1 MDIEH
6 DKAAAA
12 ESISLKQWAGVVFAY
27 LLVPVI
33 LFGFGRDFG
42 WWQAWLFSLLVLVMG
57 VGGRAFAESNHPGL
71 MAERMSL
78 RLKKDV
84 KNWDRILAPLCGF
97 GLLYPHVIV
106 AGLDHYY
113 GWTTTSFPLWVQSMA
128 FVIITLGYL
137 LAGWAIYVNRFF
149 SLLVRIQKERGH
161 QVCDTGPYRY
171 IRHPGYSGN
180 VISSFFVGLL
190 LDSWWVMI
198 PAVIALIIA
207 VIRTVLEDK
216 TLLNELPGY
225 QAYAARVRY
234 KFVPGIW

>member
-1 MDIEH
+1 MDIER
-6 DKAAAA
+6 DKAADA
-12 ESISLKQWAGVVFAY
+12 ESISLKQWSGVVFAY
-27 LLVPVI
+27 LLVPLI
-33 LFGFGRDFG
+33 LFGISRDFT
-42 WWQAWLFSLLVLVMG
+42 WWQAWAFSVLVLVAG
-57 VGGRAFAESNHPGL
+57 VGGRYFAESHHPGL
-71 MAERMSL
+71 MNERMSL
-78 RLKKDV
+78 GHGHEV
-84 KNWDRILAPLCGF
+84 KSWDKVLAPLLGF

-113 GWTTTSFPLWVQSMA
+113 GWTSAFPLWVHTMA

-137 LAGWAIYVNRFF
+137 VSGWAIYENRFF
-149 SLLVRIQKERGH
+149 SLLVRIQTERGH

-198 PAVIALIIA
+198 PAAIALIIA
-207 VIRTVLEDK
+207 VIRTVLEDR

-225 QAYAARVRY
+225 QDYASRVRY
-234 KFVPGIW
+234 KLVPGIW